1 VAANSFFTLFAAAIA
16 AETSSKLFSAIG
28 SPTAWPVAGFTDV
41 NVLLI

>member
-1 VAANSFFTLFAAAIA
+1 MAANFSFTLCAAAIA

-28 SPTAWPVAGFTDV
+28 PPTAWPVAGFTAV